1 MVNKKVEGDEQQRR
15 ARARQARESGS
26 TPSAELVTT
35 GGSKQPHRTDH
46 KDPHQERLAANTRGK
61 QQGSAPQPA
70 GRPMPNLTDQWAR
83 WRGGRPPITG
93 SQSRTIDLSEEQ
105 GQVYRA
111 VADLEARGEP
121 VYLNRVAHA
130 VGRPELETRRILGD
144 LLDANLVQEVAAPDQ
159 PDFGSQYLLTAKT

>member
-15 ARARQARESGS
+15 ARGRQARKSGS

-35 GGSKQPHRTDH
+35 GASKQSHRTDH
-46 KDPHQERLAANTRGK
+46 KDPHQERLAATTRGK
-61 QQGSAPQPA
+61 QQSPGPQPA
-70 GRPMPNLTDQWAR
+70 GRWMPDPSEEWSR
-83 WRGGRPPITG
+83 RGGPPSVTG
-93 SQSRTIDLSEEQ
+93 GQGRTIDLSEEQ

-121 VYLNRVAHA
+121 VYLNRVADA
-130 VGRPELETRRILGD
+130 VGRPVVETRRILGD
-144 LLDANLVQEVAAPDQ
+144 LLDDNLVQEVDVPDQ